1 MPLDAWRPTK
11 NTLHLYLQI
20 VGKIRLTMHPRINH
34 WWHVP
39 FYVSPRGLTTRPIPY
54 SGGNFEVEFDFRK
67 HKLTMR
73 TSGGGYEDFDLY
85 DGLTVADFYSSVFAN
100 LAKLG
105 IEPHIKAIPY
115 EAPSTTPF
123 PDDRENGLTTK
134 PMSSGFT
141 KYSSKSTTSWK
152 NSAAA
157 LSARA
162 RPSTFSGTASTL
174 P

>member
-1 MPLDAWRPTK
+1 MPSSSASIQFPEMLLDAWRPTK

-39 FYVSPRGLTTRPIPY
+39 LYVSPRG
-54 SGGNFEVEFDFRK
+54 
-67 HKLTMR
+67 LTMR

-105 IEPHIKAIPY
+105 IEPNIKAMPY
-115 EAPSTTPF
+115 EAPS
-123 PDDRENGLTTK
+123 
-134 PMSSGFT
+134 
-141 KYSSKSTTSWK
+141 
-152 NSAAA
+152 
-157 LSARA
+157 
-162 RPSTFSGTASTL
+162 
-174 P
+174 